1 MRDAGEEPADRRHFT
16 NQGSDGKRAPAPPA
30 GRRRPVHRH
39 RGKGETPGGGKGNC
53 ARSEGSPHPPAR
65 GGRAA
70 PQGDP
75 REDGAGRSGADAG
88 VSTAPWKGRAGEA
101 ETPGRGGR
109 GKAENRKSGGRSP
122 GGTGAPMVSAAGRR
136 RGGSGGARRPSRGP
150 AERSA
155 GLGRPPVP
163 GRPQDAG
170 TWAPRADESPSGLEA
185 QRQWGGRQDSN
196 PDSLL
201 KQINIEETV
210 KKMVSQE
217 PVLREL
223 WVRPSPKNQGDR
235 RGGEEQVGHQ
245 SPGWQ

>member
-1 MRDAGEEPADRRHFT
+1 MPAKSQQIAATSRTREAT
-16 NQGSDGKRAPAPPA
+16 GSARPRPQQGGAAPSTDTGAKGKRQAEERETAREA
-30 GRRRPVHRH
+30 
-39 RGKGETPGGGKGNC
+39 RG
-53 ARSEGSPHPPAR
+53 ARTRPPAR

-101 ETPGRGGR
+101 ETPGRGER

>member
-1 MRDAGEEPADRRHFT
+1 MPAKSQQIATTSRTREAT
-16 NQGSDGKRAPAPPA
+16 GSARPRPQQGGAARSTDTGAKGKRQAEERGTAP
-30 GRRRPVHRH
+30 
-39 RGKGETPGGGKGNC
+39 E
-53 ARSEGSPHPPAR
+53 AR
-65 GGRAA
+65 GARTRPPG
-70 PQGDP
+70 
-75 REDGAGRSGADAG
+75 EDGRLRRATRERTALGAPGADAG

-101 ETPGRGGR
+101 ETPGRGER
-109 GKAENRKSGGRSP
+109 GKAENRKSGGHSP

-155 GLGRPPVP
+155 GPGRPPVP